1 MAAYNALK
9 YTQRLEETG
18 FTRDQAEQLVK
29 TVMETMDDTFAT
41 KADLKEQVFM
51 LRSDMREMGIEIRSE
66 MKEMGNE
73 IRSEMKE
80 METSIRSDMQKM
92 ETRLSSDIQA
102 VRHEVKEL
110 ESRMTL
116 KLGAIMLGGIALLQ
130 FLQK

>member
-18 FTRDQAEQLVK
+18 FTREQAEQLVK

-41 KADLKEQVFM
+41 KSDLKEQVFM
-51 LRSDMREMGIEIRSE
+51 LRSDMKEMGNELRSE
-66 MKEMGNE
+66 MKEMGTE
-73 IRSEMKE
+73 LRSE
-80 METSIRSDMQKM
+80 
-92 ETRLSSDIQA
+92 IQL
-102 VRHEVKEL
+102 VRHEMREL